1 MAGDQI
7 RNYSGNKTFNRIYI
21 MGKKILTTH
30 QRLFLEQAS
39 RDPEITRLF
48 YLTGG
53 TALTEFYL
61 QHRLSEDLDF
71 FSESD
76 INITYLKRF
85 FTEIES
91 KLNITGIS
99 TKEHHGMIFFFI
111 TFSDKSELKVDFVHF
126 PYKQVENSLN
136 YNKLKIDSIFDI
148 ALNKLYTLSD
158 KPRARDYIDLY
169 CILKK
174 EGVSIEQLVD
184 RMNDKFHPFT
194 FNDKI
199 SLGLKMMRVME
210 AKNFPPMLIPFDH
223 KKMEDFFL
231 SEAKK
236 LEKKIFK

>member
-1 MAGDQI
+1 
-7 RNYSGNKTFNRIYI
+7 
-21 MGKKILTTH
+21 MGEKILTTH
-30 QRLFLEQAS
+30 QRLVLEQAS
-39 RDPEITRLF
+39 KDPEITKWF

-76 INITYLKRF
+76 LNVPYLKLF
-85 FTEIES
+85 FT
-91 KLNITGIS
+91 KLEPLLGITQIS
-99 TKEHHGMIFFFI
+99 TREHYGMIFFFLK
-111 TFSDKSELKVDFVHF
+111 FSDNSELKIDFVNF
-126 PYKQVENSLN
+126 PYKQVERG
-136 YNKLKIDSIFDI
+136 LKYKELAIDSIFDI
-148 ALNKLYTLSD
+148 SLNKLYALSD

-169 CILKK
+169 CILEK
-174 EGVSIEQLVD
+174 EGISLEQLLN

-194 FNDKI
+194 FDDKV
-199 SLGLKMMRVME
+199 SLGLKIMRVIE
-210 AKNFPPMLIPFDH
+210 AKNFPQMLIPFNH